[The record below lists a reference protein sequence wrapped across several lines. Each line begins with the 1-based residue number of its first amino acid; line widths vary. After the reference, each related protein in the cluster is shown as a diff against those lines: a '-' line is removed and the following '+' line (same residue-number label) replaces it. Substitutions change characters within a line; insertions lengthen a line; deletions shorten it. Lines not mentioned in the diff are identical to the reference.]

1 MGGVYVGEDS
11 LVGCPVVENVPYSPA
26 HWLTR
31 IGISF
36 LAVGH
41 PCIGVA
47 LIKANV
53 SKMAS
58 FRDSLRQTKAY
69 LRKDL
74 KCSFESH
81 G

>member
-1 MGGVYVGEDS
+1 MGEES
-11 LVGCPVVENVPYSPA
+11 LLGCPVVENVPYSPA

-31 IGISF
+31 TGNSV

-41 PCIGVA
+41 PCIAVA
-47 LIKANV
+47 LNKANV
-53 SKMAS
+53 SKMAA

-69 LRKDL
+69 LREDL

>member
-1 MGGVYVGEDS
+1 MGGDS

-58 FRDSLRQTKAY
+58 FRDSLRQAKAY
-69 LRKDL
+69 LREDL